1 MKKKDEIILEIAD
14 VNFPNKAYGYY
25 EGEKVIV
32 KNAVPG
38 QKVQA
43 QVFKKRG
50 SGVEARLQEV
60 IERSPLERETGMCS
74 HYALCGG
81 CTYQTMRHEEE
92 LRLKERQAVGK
103 RRDLCAKLGRH
114 CACAFRDGLS
124 Q

>member
-43 QVFKKRG
+43 QVFNTKSAAKRIIAIFFIFFP
-50 SGVEARLQEV
+50 SFLTSSVLMCRL
-60 IERSPLERETGMCS
+60 
-74 HYALCGG
+74 
-81 CTYQTMRHEEE
+81 
-92 LRLKERQAVGK
+92 
-103 RRDLCAKLGRH
+103 RR
-114 CACAFRDGLS
+114 
-124 Q
+124 

>member
-60 IERSPLERETGMCS
+60 IERSPMESVTAQSGKRDLM
-74 HYALCGG
+74 AP
-81 CTYQTMRHEEE
+81 TMRTIRSSVNQPSSPPWRTNVRKPRAYPA
-92 LRLKERQAVGK
+92 LQQERICSSP
-103 RRDLCAKLGRH
+103 RR
-114 CACAFRDGLS
+114 
-124 Q
+124 

>member
-50 SGVEARLQEV
+50 SGVETQGA
-60 IERSPLERETGMCS
+60 TGK
-74 HYALCGG
+74 
-81 CTYQTMRHEEE
+81 T
-92 LRLKERQAVGK
+92 AVGK

>member
-43 QVFKKRG
+43 QVFKNGAAAWRRACRRSSNALRWKEKQECVPLCTLR
-50 SGVEARLQEV
+50 RL
-60 IERSPLERETGMCS
+60 
-74 HYALCGG
+74 H
-81 CTYQTMRHEEE
+81 
-92 LRLKERQAVGK
+92 
-103 RRDLCAKLGRH
+103 
-114 CACAFRDGLS
+114 LS
-124 Q
+124 DHAA

>member
-92 LRLKERQAVGK
+92 LRLKERQVK
-103 RRDLCAKLGRH
+103 RLLENAGICVQ
-114 CACAFRDGLS
+114 S
-124 Q
+124 

>member
-50 SGVEARLQEV
+50 SGVEARLQ
-60 IERSPLERETGMCS
+60 
-74 HYALCGG
+74 
-81 CTYQTMRHEEE
+81 
-92 LRLKERQAVGK
+92 
-103 RRDLCAKLGRH
+103 
-114 CACAFRDGLS
+114 
-124 Q
+124 

>member
-60 IERSPLERETGMCS
+60 IERSPLERETEMWAAGWRRGCRRSSNALGWIEIQDCVPIMHFGAAVPIRPCGM
-74 HYALCGG
+74 
-81 CTYQTMRHEEE
+81 
-92 LRLKERQAVGK
+92 
-103 RRDLCAKLGRH
+103 RRSSDSRSD
-114 CACAFRDGLS
+114 R
-124 Q
+124 

>member
-50 SGVEARLQEV
+50 ALRWKEKQECV
-60 IERSPLERETGMCS
+60 PIMHFAAAAPIRPCGMRRSSDSRS
-74 HYALCGG
+74 D
-81 CTYQTMRHEEE
+81 R
-92 LRLKERQAVGK
+92 
-103 RRDLCAKLGRH
+103 
-114 CACAFRDGLS
+114 
-124 Q
+124 

>member
-43 QVFKKRG
+43 QVFK
-50 SGVEARLQEV
+50 
-60 IERSPLERETGMCS
+60 
-74 HYALCGG
+74 
-81 CTYQTMRHEEE
+81 
-92 LRLKERQAVGK
+92 
-103 RRDLCAKLGRH
+103 
-114 CACAFRDGLS
+114 
-124 Q
+124 

>member
-43 QVFKKRG
+43 QVFKKRR
-50 SGVEARLQEV
+50 SGVEARLQ
-60 IERSPLERETGMCS
+60 
-74 HYALCGG
+74 
-81 CTYQTMRHEEE
+81 
-92 LRLKERQAVGK
+92 
-103 RRDLCAKLGRH
+103 
-114 CACAFRDGLS
+114 
-124 Q
+124 